1 MSGFAFSHQFSKRWL
16 ATPTPV
22 KHAIIQEL
30 DDIVTLLYP
39 DTDLDEYEFSVPNL
53 HDKVE
58 ELLAIEREQQEKLQ
72 AQARERELEEQ
83 RLEQERLEQHRLEQE
98 RLEQHRLEQER
109 LEIERLETERLEK
122 ERLEQQRLEAERL
135 KQERREAEH
144 LEQQRPEQIQLTQ
157 ENEKERQ
164 AQEARLQRERQA
176 QDDAAIALL
185 EQERAIAK
193 QAHLAKQANP
203 AKLAT
208 QLSTGSIEGA
218 NHEPDEQTQS
228 TDTATSD
235 VTIER
240 HRSEMLY
247 AIDHTDTADNMAES
261 FAEDP
266 TAAVRTQETRV
277 TDPLVDI
284 ANPSIATTPAIEQI
298 KQDIVKQ
305 LQGYIDNYLLESMTL
320 MNEDLNQWLK
330 TEVEKQ
336 LTVRL
341 SQSHQSH

>member
-39 DTDLDEYEFSVPNL
+39 DTDLDEYQFSVPNL

-58 ELLAIEREQQEKLQ
+58 ELLAIERDHQEKLQ
-72 AQARERELEEQ
+72 AQARELEEQ

-98 RLEQHRLEQER
+98 RLENK
-109 LEIERLETERLEK
+109 RLETERLEK
-122 ERLEQQRLEAERL
+122 ERLEQQRLE
-135 KQERREAEH
+135 
-144 LEQQRPEQIQLTQ
+144 QIQLTQ

-164 AQEARLQRERQA
+164 AQEERLQRERQA
-176 QDDAAIALL
+176 QDDAAIAAL

-193 QAHLAKQANP
+193 QAHLAKQSNP
-203 AKLAT
+203 PQQAT

-218 NHEPDEQTQS
+218 NHQLDEQAQS
-228 TDTATSD
+228 KDTATSD

-240 HRSEMLY
+240 HRSEMVY
-247 AIDHTDTADNMAES
+247 AIDHTDTADNTDKIAEPL
-261 FAEDP
+261 ADDP
-266 TAAVRTQETRV
+266 TAALMTHETRV

-284 ANPSIATTPAIEQI
+284 DNPSIATTPAIEQI

-305 LQGYIDNYLLESMTL
+305 LQGCIDNYLLESMTL

-341 SQSHQSH
+341 SQSH

>member
-39 DTDLDEYEFSVPNL
+39 DTDLDGYQFSVPNL

-58 ELLAIEREQQEKLQ
+58 ELLAIERDHQEKLQ

-83 RLEQERLEQHRLEQE
+83 RLEQERLAQHRLEQE
-98 RLEQHRLEQER
+98 RLENK
-109 LEIERLETERLEK
+109 RLETERLEK
-122 ERLEQQRLEAERL
+122 ERLEQQRLEQQR
-135 KQERREAEH
+135 
-144 LEQQRPEQIQLTQ
+144 LEQAQLTQ

-164 AQEARLQRERQA
+164 AQEERLQRERQA

-218 NHEPDEQTQS
+218 NHQLDEQAQS
-228 TDTATSD
+228 KDTATSD

-240 HRSEMLY
+240 HRSEMVY
-247 AIDHTDTADNMAES
+247 AIDHTDTADNTDN
-261 FAEDP
+261 FAEPLADDT
-266 TAAVRTQETRV
+266 TAAVMTQETRV
-277 TDPLVDI
+277 TEPLADI
-284 ANPSIATTPAIEQI
+284 DNPSIATTPAIEQI

-330 TEVEKQ
+330 TELEKQ

>member
-39 DTDLDEYEFSVPNL
+39 DTDLDGYQFSVPNL

-58 ELLAIEREQQEKLQ
+58 ELLAIERDHQEKLQ

-83 RLEQERLEQHRLEQE
+83 RLEQERLAQHRLEQE
-98 RLEQHRLEQER
+98 RLENK
-109 LEIERLETERLEK
+109 RLETERLEK
-122 ERLEQQRLEAERL
+122 ERLEQQRLEQQR
-135 KQERREAEH
+135 
-144 LEQQRPEQIQLTQ
+144 LEQAQLTQ

-164 AQEARLQRERQA
+164 AQEERLQRERQA
-176 QDDAAIALL
+176 QDEAAIALL

-203 AKLAT
+203 AQPAT
-208 QLSTGSIEGA
+208 QLSTGSIEVA
-218 NHEPDEQTQS
+218 THELDEQAQS

-240 HRSEMLY
+240 HRSEMVY
-247 AIDHTDTADNMAES
+247 AIDHTDNTDN
-261 FAEDP
+261 FAEAEPLADDP
-266 TAAVRTQETRV
+266 TAAVMTHETSV
-277 TDPLVDI
+277 TDPLADI
-284 ANPSIATTPAIEQI
+284 DNLSIATTPAIEQI

>member
-39 DTDLDEYEFSVPNL
+39 DTDLDGYQFSVPNL

-58 ELLAIEREQQEKLQ
+58 ELLAIERDHQEKLQ

-98 RLEQHRLEQER
+98 RLENKR
-109 LEIERLETERLEK
+109 LEIERLEKERLEK
-122 ERLEQQRLEAERL
+122 ERLEQE
-135 KQERREAEH
+135 
-144 LEQQRPEQIQLTQ
+144 QLTQ

-164 AQEARLQRERQA
+164 AQEERLQRERQA

-203 AKLAT
+203 PQPAT
-208 QLSTGSIEGA
+208 QLSTGSNEGA
-218 NHEPDEQTQS
+218 NHQPDEQAQS
-228 TDTATSD
+228 TNTATSD
-235 VTIER
+235 ITIER
-240 HRSEMLY
+240 HHSEMVY
-247 AIDHTDTADNMAES
+247 AIDHTDTADNIAEPL
-261 FAEDP
+261 ADGP
-266 TAAVRTQETRV
+266 TAAVMTHETSV
-277 TDPLVDI
+277 TEPLADI
-284 ANPSIATTPAIEQI
+284 DNPSIATTPAIEQI

-341 SQSHQSH
+341 SQSH

>member
-58 ELLAIEREQQEKLQ
+58 ELLAIERDHQEKLQ

-83 RLEQERLEQHRLEQE
+83 RLEQERLAQQRLEQE
-98 RLEQHRLEQER
+98 RLENK
-109 LEIERLETERLEK
+109 RLETERLEK
-122 ERLEQQRLEAERL
+122 ERLEQQ
-135 KQERREAEH
+135 
-144 LEQQRPEQIQLTQ
+144 LEQQRLEQIQLTQ
-157 ENEKERQ
+157 ENEK
-164 AQEARLQRERQA
+164 ERQA

-193 QAHLAKQANP
+193 QAHLAKQSNP
-203 AKLAT
+203 PQPAT

-218 NHEPDEQTQS
+218 NHQLDEQAQS

-240 HRSEMLY
+240 HRSEMVY
-247 AIDHTDTADNMAES
+247 AIDHTDTADNTAEPL
-261 FAEDP
+261 ADDP
-266 TAAVRTQETRV
+266 TAAVVTYETRV
-277 TDPLVDI
+277 TDPLADTD
-284 ANPSIATTPAIEQI
+284 NPSIATTPAIEQI

>member
-39 DTDLDEYEFSVPNL
+39 DTDLDGYQFSVPNL

-58 ELLAIEREQQEKLQ
+58 ELLAIERDHQEKLQ

-83 RLEQERLEQHRLEQE
+83 RLEQERLAQQRLEQE
-98 RLEQHRLEQER
+98 QLENK
-109 LEIERLETERLEK
+109 RLETERLEK
-122 ERLEQQRLEAERL
+122 ERLEQQRLE
-135 KQERREAEH
+135 
-144 LEQQRPEQIQLTQ
+144 QIQLTQ
-157 ENEKERQ
+157 ESEK
-164 AQEARLQRERQA
+164 ERQA

-203 AKLAT
+203 AQPAT

-218 NHEPDEQTQS
+218 NHELDEQAQS

-240 HRSEMLY
+240 HRSEMVY
-247 AIDHTDTADNMAES
+247 AIDHTDTADNTDN
-261 FAEDP
+261 FAEPLADDP
-266 TAAVRTQETRV
+266 TAAVMTHETSV

-336 LTVRL
+336 LAVRL
-341 SQSHQSH
+341 SQSH

>member
-39 DTDLDEYEFSVPNL
+39 DTDLDEYQFSVPNL

-58 ELLAIEREQQEKLQ
+58 ELLAIERDHQEKLQ
-72 AQARERELEEQ
+72 AQLRERELEEQ
-83 RLEQERLEQHRLEQE
+83 RLEQERLEKHRLEQE
-98 RLEQHRLEQER
+98 RLENK
-109 LEIERLETERLEK
+109 RLETERLEK
-122 ERLEQQRLEAERL
+122 ERLEQQRLE
-135 KQERREAEH
+135 QQH
-144 LEQQRPEQIQLTQ
+144 LEQIQLTQ

-164 AQEARLQRERQA
+164 AQEERLQRERQA

-193 QAHLAKQANP
+193 QAHLAKQSNP
-203 AKLAT
+203 AQPAT

-218 NHEPDEQTQS
+218 NHQLDEQAQS

-240 HRSEMLY
+240 HRSEMVY
-247 AIDHTDTADNMAES
+247 AIDHTDTADNTDN
-261 FAEDP
+261 FAEPLADDP
-266 TAAVRTQETRV
+266 TAALMTHETRV

-341 SQSHQSH
+341 SQSH

>member
-39 DTDLDEYEFSVPNL
+39 DTDLDGYQFSVPNL

-58 ELLAIEREQQEKLQ
+58 ELLAIERDHQEKLQ

-83 RLEQERLEQHRLEQE
+83 RLEQERLAQHRLEQE
-98 RLEQHRLEQER
+98 RLENK
-109 LEIERLETERLEK
+109 RLETERLEK
-122 ERLEQQRLEAERL
+122 ERLEQQRLE
-135 KQERREAEH
+135 
-144 LEQQRPEQIQLTQ
+144 QQRLEQIQLTQ

-164 AQEARLQRERQA
+164 AQEERLQRERQA

-203 AKLAT
+203 AKPAK
-208 QLSTGSIEGA
+208 QLSTGSIEVA
-218 NHEPDEQTQS
+218 THELDEQAQS

-240 HRSEMLY
+240 HRSEMVY
-247 AIDHTDTADNMAES
+247 AIDHTDNTDN
-261 FAEDP
+261 FAEAEPLADDP
-266 TAAVRTQETRV
+266 TAALMTHETRV

-341 SQSHQSH
+341 SQSH

>member
-39 DTDLDEYEFSVPNL
+39 DTDLDEYQFSVPNL

-58 ELLAIEREQQEKLQ
+58 ELLAIERDHQEKLQ
-72 AQARERELEEQ
+72 AQLRERELEEQ
-83 RLEQERLEQHRLEQE
+83 RLEQERLEKHRLEQE
-98 RLEQHRLEQER
+98 RLENK
-109 LEIERLETERLEK
+109 RLETERLEK
-122 ERLEQQRLEAERL
+122 ERLEQQRLE
-135 KQERREAEH
+135 
-144 LEQQRPEQIQLTQ
+144 QQPLEQIQLTQ
-157 ENEKERQ
+157 ENEQERQ
-164 AQEARLQRERQA
+164 AQEERLQRERQA

-193 QAHLAKQANP
+193 QAHLAKQSNP
-203 AKLAT
+203 PQPAT

-218 NHEPDEQTQS
+218 NHQLDEQAQS

-240 HRSEMLY
+240 HRSEMVY
-247 AIDHTDTADNMAES
+247 AIDHTDTADNTDN
-261 FAEDP
+261 FAEAEPLADDP
-266 TAAVRTQETRV
+266 TAAVMTHETSV
-277 TDPLVDI
+277 TDPLADI
-284 ANPSIATTPAIEQI
+284 DNPSIATTPAIEQI

-336 LTVRL
+336 LAVRL
-341 SQSHQSH
+341 SQSH

>member
-39 DTDLDEYEFSVPNL
+39 DTDLDEYQFSVPNL

-58 ELLAIEREQQEKLQ
+58 ELLAIERDHQEKLQ
-72 AQARERELEEQ
+72 AQLRERELEEQ
-83 RLEQERLEQHRLEQE
+83 RLEQERLEQHRLE
-98 RLEQHRLEQER
+98 L
-109 LEIERLETERLEK
+109 ERLEK

-135 KQERREAEH
+135 KQERREAEQ
-144 LEQQRPEQIQLTQ
+144 LEQQRLEQIQLTQ
-157 ENEKERQ
+157 ENEQERQ

-176 QDDAAIALL
+176 QDDAAIAAL

-193 QAHLAKQANP
+193 QAHLAKQSNP
-203 AKLAT
+203 AQPAT

-218 NHEPDEQTQS
+218 NHQLDEQAQS

-240 HRSEMLY
+240 HRSEMVY
-247 AIDHTDTADNMAES
+247 AIDHTDTADNTDN
-261 FAEDP
+261 FAEAEPLADDP
-266 TAAVRTQETRV
+266 TAALMTHETRV

-336 LTVRL
+336 LAVRL
-341 SQSHQSH
+341 SQSH

>member
-39 DTDLDEYEFSVPNL
+39 DTDLDGYQFSVPNL

-58 ELLAIEREQQEKLQ
+58 ELLAIERDHQEKLQ

-83 RLEQERLEQHRLEQE
+83 RLEQERLAQHRLEQE
-98 RLEQHRLEQER
+98 RLENK
-109 LEIERLETERLEK
+109 RLETERLEK
-122 ERLEQQRLEAERL
+122 ERLEQQRLEQQR
-135 KQERREAEH
+135 
-144 LEQQRPEQIQLTQ
+144 LEQAQLTQ

-164 AQEARLQRERQA
+164 AQEERLQRERQA
-176 QDDAAIALL
+176 QDEAAIALL

-203 AKLAT
+203 AKPAT

-218 NHEPDEQTQS
+218 NHELDEQAQS
-228 TDTATSD
+228 TDAATSD

-240 HRSEMLY
+240 HRSEMVY
-247 AIDHTDTADNMAES
+247 AIDHTDTADNTDN
-261 FAEDP
+261 FAEPLADDT
-266 TAAVRTQETRV
+266 TAAVMTQETRV
-277 TDPLVDI
+277 TEPLADI
-284 ANPSIATTPAIEQI
+284 DNPSIATTPAIEQI

>member
-39 DTDLDEYEFSVPNL
+39 DTDLDGYQFSVPNL

-58 ELLAIEREQQEKLQ
+58 ELLAIERDHQEKLQ

-83 RLEQERLEQHRLEQE
+83 RLEQERLAQQ
-98 RLEQHRLEQER
+98 QLEQER
-109 LEIERLETERLEK
+109 LEIERLEKERLEK
-122 ERLEQQRLEAERL
+122 ERL
-135 KQERREAEH
+135 
-144 LEQQRPEQIQLTQ
+144 EQIQLTQ
-157 ENEKERQ
+157 ENEKARQ
-164 AQEARLQRERQA
+164 AQEERLQRERQA
-176 QDDAAIALL
+176 QDDAAIAAL

-193 QAHLAKQANP
+193 QAHLAKQAP
-203 AKLAT
+203 PTQPAT
-208 QLSTGSIEGA
+208 QLVPISIEVA
-218 NHEPDEQTQS
+218 NHELDQQAQS

-235 VTIER
+235 ITIER
-240 HRSEMLY
+240 HRSEMVY
-247 AIDHTDTADNMAES
+247 AIDHTDTADNIAE
-261 FAEDP
+261 AEPLADDP
-266 TAAVRTQETRV
+266 TAAVMTHETRV
-277 TDPLVDI
+277 TDPLADI
-284 ANPSIATTPAIEQI
+284 NNPSIATTPAIEQI

>member
-39 DTDLDEYEFSVPNL
+39 DTDLDGYQFSVPNL

-58 ELLAIEREQQEKLQ
+58 ELLAIERDHQEKLQ

-83 RLEQERLEQHRLEQE
+83 RLEQERLAQHRLEQE
-98 RLEQHRLEQER
+98 RLENK
-109 LEIERLETERLEK
+109 RLETERLEK
-122 ERLEQQRLEAERL
+122 ERLEQQRLEQQR
-135 KQERREAEH
+135 
-144 LEQQRPEQIQLTQ
+144 LEQAQLTQ

-164 AQEARLQRERQA
+164 AQEERLQRERQA

-203 AKLAT
+203 AQPAT

-218 NHEPDEQTQS
+218 NHELDEQAQS
-228 TDTATSD
+228 TDAATSD

-240 HRSEMLY
+240 HRSEMVY
-247 AIDHTDTADNMAES
+247 AIDHTDNTDN
-261 FAEDP
+261 FAEAEPLADDP
-266 TAAVRTQETRV
+266 TAAVMTQETRV
-277 TDPLVDI
+277 TEPLADI
-284 ANPSIATTPAIEQI
+284 DNPSIATTPAIEQI

>member
-58 ELLAIEREQQEKLQ
+58 ELLAIERDHQEKLQ

-98 RLEQHRLEQER
+98 RLENK
-109 LEIERLETERLEK
+109 RLETERLEK

-135 KQERREAEH
+135 KQERHEAEH
-144 LEQQRPEQIQLTQ
+144 LEQQRLEQAQLTQ
-157 ENEKERQ
+157 ENEQ
-164 AQEARLQRERQA
+164 ERQA

-218 NHEPDEQTQS
+218 NHQLDEQAQS
-228 TDTATSD
+228 KDTATSD

-240 HRSEMLY
+240 HRSEMVY
-247 AIDHTDTADNMAES
+247 AIDHTDIADNTDN
-261 FAEDP
+261 FAEAEPLADDP
-266 TAAVRTQETRV
+266 TAAVMTHETSV
-277 TDPLVDI
+277 TEPLADI
-284 ANPSIATTPAIEQI
+284 DNPSIATTPAIEQI

-336 LTVRL
+336 LAVRL
-341 SQSHQSH
+341 SQSH

>member
-22 KHAIIQEL
+22 KQAIIQEL

-39 DTDLDEYEFSVPNL
+39 DTDLDGYQFSVPNL

-58 ELLAIEREQQEKLQ
+58 ELLAIERDHQEKLQ
-72 AQARERELEEQ
+72 AQLRERELEEQ

-98 RLEQHRLEQER
+98 RLENK
-109 LEIERLETERLEK
+109 RLETERLEK
-122 ERLEQQRLEAERL
+122 ERLEQQRLE
-135 KQERREAEH
+135 
-144 LEQQRPEQIQLTQ
+144 QQRLEQIQLTQ

-164 AQEARLQRERQA
+164 AQKERLQRERQA

-193 QAHLAKQANP
+193 QAHLAKQSNP
-203 AKLAT
+203 PQPAT

-218 NHEPDEQTQS
+218 NHQLDEQAQS

-240 HRSEMLY
+240 HRSEMVY
-247 AIDHTDTADNMAES
+247 AIDHTDTADNTDN
-261 FAEDP
+261 FAEPLADDP
-266 TAAVRTQETRV
+266 TAAVMTRETRV

-341 SQSHQSH
+341 SQSH

>member
-39 DTDLDEYEFSVPNL
+39 DTDLDEYQFSVPNL

-58 ELLAIEREQQEKLQ
+58 ELLAIERDHQEKLQ
-72 AQARERELEEQ
+72 AQLRERELEEQ
-83 RLEQERLEQHRLEQE
+83 RLEQERLEKHRLEQE
-98 RLEQHRLEQER
+98 RLENK
-109 LEIERLETERLEK
+109 RLETERLEK
-122 ERLEQQRLEAERL
+122 ERLEQQRLE
-135 KQERREAEH
+135 QQH
-144 LEQQRPEQIQLTQ
+144 LEQIQLTQ

-164 AQEARLQRERQA
+164 AQEERLQRERQA

-203 AKLAT
+203 PQPAK

-218 NHEPDEQTQS
+218 NHQLDEQAQS

-240 HRSEMLY
+240 HRSEMVY
-247 AIDHTDTADNMAES
+247 AIDHTDTADNTDNIAEPL
-261 FAEDP
+261 ADDP
-266 TAAVRTQETRV
+266 TVAVMTHETSV

-341 SQSHQSH
+341 SQSH

>member
-39 DTDLDEYEFSVPNL
+39 DTDLDGYQFSVPNL

-58 ELLAIEREQQEKLQ
+58 ELLAIERDHQEKLQ

-98 RLEQHRLEQER
+98 RLENK
-109 LEIERLETERLEK
+109 RLETERLEK
-122 ERLEQQRLEAERL
+122 ERLEQQRLE
-135 KQERREAEH
+135 QQH
-144 LEQQRPEQIQLTQ
+144 LEQIQLTQ

-164 AQEARLQRERQA
+164 AQEERLQRERQA
-176 QDDAAIALL
+176 QDDAAIAAL

-193 QAHLAKQANP
+193 QAHLAKHANP
-203 AKLAT
+203 PQPAT

-218 NHEPDEQTQS
+218 NHELDEQAQT
-228 TDTATSD
+228 TDSATSD
-235 VTIER
+235 ITIER
-240 HRSEMLY
+240 HRSEMVY
-247 AIDHTDTADNMAES
+247 AIDHTDTADNTDN
-261 FAEDP
+261 FAEPFADDP
-266 TAAVRTQETRV
+266 TAAVMTHETSV
-277 TDPLVDI
+277 TDPLADI
-284 ANPSIATTPAIEQI
+284 DNPSTATTPAIEQI

-336 LTVRL
+336 LAVRL
-341 SQSHQSH
+341 SQSH

>member
-39 DTDLDEYEFSVPNL
+39 DTDLDEYQFSVPNL

-58 ELLAIEREQQEKLQ
+58 ELLAIERDHQEKLQ
-72 AQARERELEEQ
+72 AQLRERELEEQ
-83 RLEQERLEQHRLEQE
+83 RLEQERLEKHRLEQE
-98 RLEQHRLEQER
+98 RLENK
-109 LEIERLETERLEK
+109 RLETERLEK
-122 ERLEQQRLEAERL
+122 ERLEQQRLE
-135 KQERREAEH
+135 QQH
-144 LEQQRPEQIQLTQ
+144 LEQIQLTQ
-157 ENEKERQ
+157 ENEQERQ

-203 AKLAT
+203 PQPAK

-218 NHEPDEQTQS
+218 NHQLDEQAQS
-228 TDTATSD
+228 KDTATSD

-240 HRSEMLY
+240 HRSEMVY
-247 AIDHTDTADNMAES
+247 AIDHTDTADNTDKIAEPL
-261 FAEDP
+261 ADDP
-266 TAAVRTQETRV
+266 TAALMTHETRV
-277 TDPLVDI
+277 TDPLADI

-341 SQSHQSH
+341 SQSH

>member
-30 DDIVTLLYP
+30 NDIVTLLYP

-58 ELLAIEREQQEKLQ
+58 ELLAIERDHQEKLQ
-72 AQARERELEEQ
+72 AQLRERELEEQ

-98 RLEQHRLEQER
+98 RLENK
-109 LEIERLETERLEK
+109 RLETERLEK

-135 KQERREAEH
+135 KQERHEAEH
-144 LEQQRPEQIQLTQ
+144 LEQQRLEQAQLTQ
-157 ENEKERQ
+157 ENEQ
-164 AQEARLQRERQA
+164 ERQA

-218 NHEPDEQTQS
+218 NHQLDEQAQS
-228 TDTATSD
+228 KDTATSD

-240 HRSEMLY
+240 HRSEMVY
-247 AIDHTDTADNMAES
+247 AIDHTDSADNTDNIAEPL
-261 FAEDP
+261 ADDP
-266 TAAVRTQETRV
+266 TAAVMTQETRV
-277 TDPLVDI
+277 TDPLADI
-284 ANPSIATTPAIEQI
+284 DNLSIATTPAIEQI

>member
-39 DTDLDEYEFSVPNL
+39 DTDLDGYEFSVPNL

-58 ELLAIEREQQEKLQ
+58 ELLAIERDHQEKLQ

-98 RLEQHRLEQER
+98 RLENK
-109 LEIERLETERLEK
+109 RLETERLEK
-122 ERLEQQRLEAERL
+122 ERLEQQRLE
-135 KQERREAEH
+135 
-144 LEQQRPEQIQLTQ
+144 QQRLEQIQLTQ

-164 AQEARLQRERQA
+164 AQEERLQRERQA

-203 AKLAT
+203 AQPAT

-218 NHEPDEQTQS
+218 NHQLDEQAQS

-240 HRSEMLY
+240 HRSEMVY
-247 AIDHTDTADNMAES
+247 AIDHTDTADNTDN
-261 FAEDP
+261 FAEPFADDP
-266 TAAVRTQETRV
+266 TAAVMTHETSV
-277 TDPLVDI
+277 TDPLADI
-284 ANPSIATTPAIEQI
+284 DNPSTATTPAIEQI

>member
-39 DTDLDEYEFSVPNL
+39 DTDLDGYQFSVPNL

-58 ELLAIEREQQEKLQ
+58 ELLAIERDHQEKLQ

-83 RLEQERLEQHRLEQE
+83 RLEQERLAQHRLEQE
-98 RLEQHRLEQER
+98 RLENK
-109 LEIERLETERLEK
+109 RLETERLEK
-122 ERLEQQRLEAERL
+122 ERLEQQRLEQQR
-135 KQERREAEH
+135 
-144 LEQQRPEQIQLTQ
+144 LEQAQLTQ

-164 AQEARLQRERQA
+164 AQEERLQRERQA
-176 QDDAAIALL
+176 QDEAAIALL

-203 AKLAT
+203 AQPAK
-208 QLSTGSIEGA
+208 QLSTGSIEVA
-218 NHEPDEQTQS
+218 THELDEQAQS

-240 HRSEMLY
+240 HRSEMVY
-247 AIDHTDTADNMAES
+247 AIDHTDNTDN
-261 FAEDP
+261 FAEAEPLADDP
-266 TAAVRTQETRV
+266 TAAVMTHETSV
-277 TDPLVDI
+277 TDPLADI
-284 ANPSIATTPAIEQI
+284 DNLSIATTPTIEQI

>member
-39 DTDLDEYEFSVPNL
+39 DTDLDGYEFSVPNL

-58 ELLAIEREQQEKLQ
+58 ELLAIERDHQEKLQ
-72 AQARERELEEQ
+72 AQLRERELEEQ
-83 RLEQERLEQHRLEQE
+83 RLEQERLEKHRLEQE
-98 RLEQHRLEQER
+98 RLENK
-109 LEIERLETERLEK
+109 RLETERLEK
-122 ERLEQQRLEAERL
+122 ERLEQQRLE
-135 KQERREAEH
+135 QQH
-144 LEQQRPEQIQLTQ
+144 LEQIQLTQ

-164 AQEARLQRERQA
+164 AQEERLQRERQA

-193 QAHLAKQANP
+193 QAHLAKQSNP
-203 AKLAT
+203 AQPAT

-218 NHEPDEQTQS
+218 NHQLDEQAQS

-240 HRSEMLY
+240 HRSEMVY
-247 AIDHTDTADNMAES
+247 AIDHTDTADNTDN
-261 FAEDP
+261 FAEPLADDP
-266 TAAVRTQETRV
+266 TAAVMTQETSV
-277 TDPLVDI
+277 TDLLADI
-284 ANPSIATTPAIEQI
+284 DNPSIATTPAIEQI

-341 SQSHQSH
+341 SQSH

>member
-39 DTDLDEYEFSVPNL
+39 DTDLDEYQFSVPNL

-58 ELLAIEREQQEKLQ
+58 ELLAIERDHQEKLQ

-83 RLEQERLEQHRLEQE
+83 RLEQERLEKHRLEQE
-98 RLEQHRLEQER
+98 RLENK
-109 LEIERLETERLEK
+109 RLETERLEK
-122 ERLEQQRLEAERL
+122 ERLEQQRLE
-135 KQERREAEH
+135 
-144 LEQQRPEQIQLTQ
+144 QQRLEQIQLTQ

-164 AQEARLQRERQA
+164 AQEERLQRERQA

-203 AKLAT
+203 PQPAK

-218 NHEPDEQTQS
+218 NHQLDEQAQS

-240 HRSEMLY
+240 HRSEMVY
-247 AIDHTDTADNMAES
+247 AIDHTDTADNTDNIAEPL
-261 FAEDP
+261 ADDP
-266 TAAVRTQETRV
+266 TVAVMTHETSV
-277 TDPLVDI
+277 THPLADI
-284 ANPSIATTPAIEQI
+284 DNPSIATTPAIEQI

-341 SQSHQSH
+341 SQSH

>member
-58 ELLAIEREQQEKLQ
+58 ELLAIERDHQEKLQ

-98 RLEQHRLEQER
+98 RLENKR
-109 LEIERLETERLEK
+109 LEIERLEK
-122 ERLEQQRLEAERL
+122 ERLEQQRLE
-135 KQERREAEH
+135 
-144 LEQQRPEQIQLTQ
+144 QQPLEQIQLTQ
-157 ENEKERQ
+157 ENEQERQ
-164 AQEARLQRERQA
+164 AQEERLQRERQA

-203 AKLAT
+203 AQPAT

-218 NHEPDEQTQS
+218 NHQLDEQAQS

-235 VTIER
+235 ITIER
-240 HRSEMLY
+240 HRSEMVY
-247 AIDHTDTADNMAES
+247 AIDHADTADNTDN
-261 FAEDP
+261 FAEAEPLANDP
-266 TAAVRTQETRV
+266 TAAVMAQETRV
-277 TDPLVDI
+277 TDPLADTD
-284 ANPSIATTPAIEQI
+284 NPSIATTPAIEQI

-305 LQGYIDNYLLESMTL
+305 LQGYIDNYLLESITL

>member
-39 DTDLDEYEFSVPNL
+39 DTDLDGYQFSVPNL

-58 ELLAIEREQQEKLQ
+58 ELLAIERDHQEKLQ
-72 AQARERELEEQ
+72 AQERERELEEQ

-98 RLEQHRLEQER
+98 RLENK
-109 LEIERLETERLEK
+109 RLETERLEK
-122 ERLEQQRLEAERL
+122 ERLEQQRLE
-135 KQERREAEH
+135 
-144 LEQQRPEQIQLTQ
+144 QQRLEQIQLTQ

-164 AQEARLQRERQA
+164 AQKERLQRERQA

-193 QAHLAKQANP
+193 QAHLAKQSNP
-203 AKLAT
+203 PQPAT

-218 NHEPDEQTQS
+218 NHQLDEQAKS
-228 TDTATSD
+228 TNAATSD

-240 HRSEMLY
+240 HRSEMVY
-247 AIDHTDTADNMAES
+247 AIDHTDTADNTDN
-261 FAEDP
+261 FAEAEPLADDP
-266 TAAVRTQETRV
+266 TAAVMTHETSV
-277 TDPLVDI
+277 TDPLADI
-284 ANPSIATTPAIEQI
+284 DNPSIATTPAIEQI

-336 LTVRL
+336 LAVRL
-341 SQSHQSH
+341 SQSH

>member
-39 DTDLDEYEFSVPNL
+39 DTDLDGYQFSVPNL

-58 ELLAIEREQQEKLQ
+58 ELLAIERDHQEKLQ

-98 RLEQHRLEQER
+98 RLE
-109 LEIERLETERLEK
+109 IERLEKERLEK
-122 ERLEQQRLEAERL
+122 ERLEQE
-135 KQERREAEH
+135 
-144 LEQQRPEQIQLTQ
+144 QLTQ

-164 AQEARLQRERQA
+164 AQEERLQSERQA

-203 AKLAT
+203 PQPAT

-218 NHEPDEQTQS
+218 NHELDEQAQS
-228 TDTATSD
+228 TNTATSD
-235 VTIER
+235 ITIER
-240 HRSEMLY
+240 HHSEMVY
-247 AIDHTDTADNMAES
+247 AIDHTDTADNIAEPL
-261 FAEDP
+261 ADGP
-266 TAAVRTQETRV
+266 TAAVMTHETSV
-277 TDPLVDI
+277 TKPLADI
-284 ANPSIATTPAIEQI
+284 DNPSIATTPAIEQI

-320 MNEDLNQWLK
+320 MNDDLNQWLK

-341 SQSHQSH
+341 SQSH

>member
-1 MSGFAFSHQFSKRWL
+1 M
-16 ATPTPV
+16 
-22 KHAIIQEL
+22 
-30 DDIVTLLYP
+30 
-39 DTDLDEYEFSVPNL
+39 PNL

-58 ELLAIEREQQEKLQ
+58 ELLAIERDHQEKLQ

-83 RLEQERLEQHRLEQE
+83 RLAQERLEQHRLEQE
-98 RLEQHRLEQER
+98 RLENK
-109 LEIERLETERLEK
+109 RLETERLEK
-122 ERLEQQRLEAERL
+122 ERLEQQRLE
-135 KQERREAEH
+135 QQH
-144 LEQQRPEQIQLTQ
+144 LEQIQLTQ

-164 AQEARLQRERQA
+164 AQEERLQRERHA

-193 QAHLAKQANP
+193 QAHLAKQSNP
-203 AKLAT
+203 PQQAT

-218 NHEPDEQTQS
+218 NHQLDEQAQS
-228 TDTATSD
+228 KDTATSD

-240 HRSEMLY
+240 HRSEMVY
-247 AIDHTDTADNMAES
+247 AIDHTDTADNTDN
-261 FAEDP
+261 FAEPLADDP
-266 TAAVRTQETRV
+266 TAAVMTHETRV
-277 TDPLVDI
+277 TDPLADTD
-284 ANPSIATTPAIEQI
+284 NPSIATTPAIEQI
-298 KQDIVKQ
+298 KQDIVKH

-341 SQSHQSH
+341 SQSH

>member
-39 DTDLDEYEFSVPNL
+39 DTDLDEYQFSVPNL

-58 ELLAIEREQQEKLQ
+58 ELLAIERDHQEKLQ

-98 RLEQHRLEQER
+98 RLENK
-109 LEIERLETERLEK
+109 RLETERLEK

-135 KQERREAEH
+135 KQERHEAEH
-144 LEQQRPEQIQLTQ
+144 LEQQRLEQAQLTQ
-157 ENEKERQ
+157 ENEQ
-164 AQEARLQRERQA
+164 ERQA

-218 NHEPDEQTQS
+218 NHQLDEQAQS
-228 TDTATSD
+228 KDTATSD

-240 HRSEMLY
+240 HRSEMVY
-247 AIDHTDTADNMAES
+247 AIDHTDTADNTDNIAEPL
-261 FAEDP
+261 ADDP
-266 TAAVRTQETRV
+266 TVAVMTHETSV
-277 TDPLVDI
+277 THPLADI
-284 ANPSIATTPAIEQI
+284 DNPSIATTPAIEQI

-341 SQSHQSH
+341 SQSH

>member
-39 DTDLDEYEFSVPNL
+39 DTDLDEYQFSVPNL

-58 ELLAIEREQQEKLQ
+58 ELLAIERDHQEKLQ

-83 RLEQERLEQHRLEQE
+83 RLEQERLAQHRLEQE
-98 RLEQHRLEQER
+98 RLENK
-109 LEIERLETERLEK
+109 RLETERLEK
-122 ERLEQQRLEAERL
+122 ERLEQQRLEQQR
-135 KQERREAEH
+135 
-144 LEQQRPEQIQLTQ
+144 LEQAQLTQ

-164 AQEARLQRERQA
+164 AQEERLQRERQA

-218 NHEPDEQTQS
+218 NHELDEQAQS

-240 HRSEMLY
+240 HRSEMVY
-247 AIDHTDTADNMAES
+247 AIDHTDTADNIAEPL
-261 FAEDP
+261 ADDP
-266 TAAVRTQETRV
+266 TAAVMTHETSV
-277 TDPLVDI
+277 TDPLAVID
-284 ANPSIATTPAIEQI
+284 NPSIATTPAIEQI

-341 SQSHQSH
+341 SQSH

>member
-39 DTDLDEYEFSVPNL
+39 DTDLDEYQFSVPNL

-58 ELLAIEREQQEKLQ
+58 ELLAIERDHQEKLQ
-72 AQARERELEEQ
+72 AQLRERELEEQ

-98 RLEQHRLEQER
+98 RLENK
-109 LEIERLETERLEK
+109 RLETERLEK
-122 ERLEQQRLEAERL
+122 E
-135 KQERREAEH
+135 H
-144 LEQQRPEQIQLTQ
+144 LEQIQLTQ
-157 ENEKERQ
+157 ENEQERQ
-164 AQEARLQRERQA
+164 AQEERLQRERQA

-193 QAHLAKQANP
+193 QAHLAKQSNP
-203 AKLAT
+203 PQQAT

-218 NHEPDEQTQS
+218 NHELDEQVQS

-240 HRSEMLY
+240 HRSEMVY
-247 AIDHTDTADNMAES
+247 AIDHTDTADNTDKIAEPL
-261 FAEDP
+261 ADDP
-266 TAAVRTQETRV
+266 TAALMTHETRV

-341 SQSHQSH
+341 SKSH

>member
-39 DTDLDEYEFSVPNL
+39 DTDLDGYQFSVPNL

-58 ELLAIEREQQEKLQ
+58 ELLAIERDHQEKLQ

-83 RLEQERLEQHRLEQE
+83 RLEQERLEQHRLE
-98 RLEQHRLEQER
+98 L
-109 LEIERLETERLEK
+109 ERLEK

-135 KQERREAEH
+135 KQERREAEQ
-144 LEQQRPEQIQLTQ
+144 LEQQRLEQIQLTQ
-157 ENEKERQ
+157 ENEQERQ
-164 AQEARLQRERQA
+164 AQEERLQRERQA

-218 NHEPDEQTQS
+218 NHQLDEQAQS

-240 HRSEMLY
+240 HRSEMVY
-247 AIDHTDTADNMAES
+247 AIDHTDTADNTDNIAEPL
-261 FAEDP
+261 ADDP
-266 TAAVRTQETRV
+266 TAALMTHETSV
-277 TDPLVDI
+277 TDPLADI
-284 ANPSIATTPAIEQI
+284 DNPSIATTPAIEQI

-341 SQSHQSH
+341 SQSH

>member
-39 DTDLDEYEFSVPNL
+39 DTDLDEYQFSVPNL

-58 ELLAIEREQQEKLQ
+58 ELLAIERDHQEKLQ
-72 AQARERELEEQ
+72 AQLRERELEEQ

-98 RLEQHRLEQER
+98 RLENK
-109 LEIERLETERLEK
+109 RLETERLEK
-122 ERLEQQRLEAERL
+122 ERLEQQRLE
-135 KQERREAEH
+135 
-144 LEQQRPEQIQLTQ
+144 QQPLEQIQLTQ
-157 ENEKERQ
+157 ENEQERQ
-164 AQEARLQRERQA
+164 AQEERLQRERQA

-193 QAHLAKQANP
+193 QAHLAKQSNP
-203 AKLAT
+203 PQPAT

-218 NHEPDEQTQS
+218 NHQLDEQAQS

-240 HRSEMLY
+240 HRSEMVY
-247 AIDHTDTADNMAES
+247 AIDHTETADNTDN
-261 FAEDP
+261 FAEPLADDP
-266 TAAVRTQETRV
+266 TAALMTHETRV

-336 LTVRL
+336 LAVRL
-341 SQSHQSH
+341 SQSH

>member
-39 DTDLDEYEFSVPNL
+39 DTDLDEYQFSVPNL

-58 ELLAIEREQQEKLQ
+58 ELLAIERDHQEKLQ

-83 RLEQERLEQHRLEQE
+83 RLEQERLAQHRLEQ
-98 RLEQHRLEQER
+98 
-109 LEIERLETERLEK
+109 ERLEK
-122 ERLEQQRLEAERL
+122 ERLEQQRLE
-135 KQERREAEH
+135 
-144 LEQQRPEQIQLTQ
+144 QIQLTQ
-157 ENEKERQ
+157 ENEQERQ
-164 AQEARLQRERQA
+164 AQEERLQRERQA

-203 AKLAT
+203 PQPAT

-218 NHEPDEQTQS
+218 NHQLDEQAQS

-240 HRSEMLY
+240 HRSEMVY
-247 AIDHTDTADNMAES
+247 AIDHTDTADNTDNIAEPL
-261 FAEDP
+261 ADDP
-266 TAAVRTQETRV
+266 TAAVLTHETSV
-277 TDPLVDI
+277 TDPLADI
-284 ANPSIATTPAIEQI
+284 DNPSIATTPAIEQI

-341 SQSHQSH
+341 SQSH

>member
-58 ELLAIEREQQEKLQ
+58 ELLAIERDHQEKLQ
-72 AQARERELEEQ
+72 AQARERELEQQ
-83 RLEQERLEQHRLEQE
+83 RLEQERLEQ
-98 RLEQHRLEQER
+98 
-109 LEIERLETERLEK
+109 
-122 ERLEQQRLEAERL
+122 
-135 KQERREAEH
+135 
-144 LEQQRPEQIQLTQ
+144 
-157 ENEKERQ
+157 
-164 AQEARLQRERQA
+164 
-176 QDDAAIALL
+176 
-185 EQERAIAK
+185 
-193 QAHLAKQANP
+193 QANP
-203 AKLAT
+203 PQPAT
-208 QLSTGSIEGA
+208 QLVPTSVEGA
-218 NHEPDEQTQS
+218 NHELDEQAQS

-235 VTIER
+235 ITIER
-240 HRSEMLY
+240 HRSEMVY
-247 AIDHTDTADNMAES
+247 AIDHTDTADNTDN
-261 FAEDP
+261 FAEPLADDP
-266 TAAVRTQETRV
+266 TAAVMTRETRV
-277 TDPLVDI
+277 TDPLAHID
-284 ANPSIATTPAIEQI
+284 NPSIATTPAIEQI

-341 SQSHQSH
+341 SQSH

>member
-39 DTDLDEYEFSVPNL
+39 DTDLDEYQFSVPNL

-58 ELLAIEREQQEKLQ
+58 ELLAIERDHQEKLQ
-72 AQARERELEEQ
+72 AQLRERELEEQ
-83 RLEQERLEQHRLEQE
+83 RLEQERLEKHRLEQE
-98 RLEQHRLEQER
+98 RLENKRLETER
-109 LEIERLETERLEK
+109 LEKERLEK
-122 ERLEQQRLEAERL
+122 ERLEQQRLE
-135 KQERREAEH
+135 QQH
-144 LEQQRPEQIQLTQ
+144 LEQIQLTQ

-164 AQEARLQRERQA
+164 AQEERLQRERQA
-176 QDDAAIALL
+176 QDDAAIAAL

-193 QAHLAKQANP
+193 QAHLAKQSNP
-203 AKLAT
+203 AQPAT
-208 QLSTGSIEGA
+208 QLSTGSIEVA
-218 NHEPDEQTQS
+218 NHKLDEQAQT

-240 HRSEMLY
+240 HRSEMVY
-247 AIDHTDTADNMAES
+247 AIDHTDTADNTDNIAEPL
-261 FAEDP
+261 ADDP
-266 TAAVRTQETRV
+266 TVAVMTHETRV

-336 LTVRL
+336 LAVRL
-341 SQSHQSH
+341 SQSH

>member
-39 DTDLDEYEFSVPNL
+39 DTDLDEYQFSVPNL

-58 ELLAIEREQQEKLQ
+58 ELLAIERDHQEKLQ
-72 AQARERELEEQ
+72 AQLRERELEEQ
-83 RLEQERLEQHRLEQE
+83 RLEQERLEKHRLEQE
-98 RLEQHRLEQER
+98 RLENK
-109 LEIERLETERLEK
+109 RLETERLEK
-122 ERLEQQRLEAERL
+122 ERLEQQRLE
-135 KQERREAEH
+135 
-144 LEQQRPEQIQLTQ
+144 QQPLEQIQLTQ
-157 ENEKERQ
+157 ENEQERQ
-164 AQEARLQRERQA
+164 AQEERLQRERQA

-193 QAHLAKQANP
+193 QAHLAKQSNP
-203 AKLAT
+203 PQPAT

-218 NHEPDEQTQS
+218 NHQLDEQAQS

-240 HRSEMLY
+240 HHSEMVY
-247 AIDHTDTADNMAES
+247 AIDHTDTADNTDN
-261 FAEDP
+261 FAEPLADDP
-266 TAAVRTQETRV
+266 TAAVMTHETSV
-277 TDPLVDI
+277 TDPLADI
-284 ANPSIATTPAIEQI
+284 DNPSIATTPAIEQI

-336 LTVRL
+336 LAVRL
-341 SQSHQSH
+341 SQSH

>member
-58 ELLAIEREQQEKLQ
+58 ELLAIERDHQEKLQ
-72 AQARERELEEQ
+72 AQLRERELEEQ

-98 RLEQHRLEQER
+98 RLENK
-109 LEIERLETERLEK
+109 RLETERLEK

-135 KQERREAEH
+135 KQERHEAEH
-144 LEQQRPEQIQLTQ
+144 LEQQRLEQAQLTQ
-157 ENEKERQ
+157 ENEQ
-164 AQEARLQRERQA
+164 ERQA

-218 NHEPDEQTQS
+218 NHQLDEQAQS
-228 TDTATSD
+228 KDTATSD

-240 HRSEMLY
+240 HRSEMVY
-247 AIDHTDTADNMAES
+247 AIDHTDTADNTDNIAEPL
-261 FAEDP
+261 ADDP
-266 TAAVRTQETRV
+266 TAALMTHETRV

-341 SQSHQSH
+341 SQSH

>member
-30 DDIVTLLYP
+30 DDIVTLLSP
-39 DTDLDEYEFSVPNL
+39 DTDLDDYQFSVPNL

-58 ELLAIEREQQEKLQ
+58 ELLAIERDHQEKLQ

-83 RLEQERLEQHRLEQE
+83 RLEQERLAQHRLEQ
-98 RLEQHRLEQER
+98 
-109 LEIERLETERLEK
+109 ERLEK
-122 ERLEQQRLEAERL
+122 ERLEQQRLE
-135 KQERREAEH
+135 
-144 LEQQRPEQIQLTQ
+144 QQRLEQIQLTQ

-164 AQEARLQRERQA
+164 AQEERLQRERQA

-193 QAHLAKQANP
+193 QAHLAKQSNP
-203 AKLAT
+203 AQPAT

-218 NHEPDEQTQS
+218 NHQLDEQAQS

-240 HRSEMLY
+240 HRSEMVY
-247 AIDHTDTADNMAES
+247 AIDHTDTADNTDN
-261 FAEDP
+261 FAEAEPLADDP
-266 TAAVRTQETRV
+266 TAAVMAQETRV
-277 TDPLVDI
+277 TDPLADTD
-284 ANPSIATTPAIEQI
+284 NPSIATTPAIEQI

>member
-39 DTDLDEYEFSVPNL
+39 DTDLDEYQFSVPNL

-58 ELLAIEREQQEKLQ
+58 ELLAIERDHQEKLQ
-72 AQARERELEEQ
+72 AQLRERELEEQ
-83 RLEQERLEQHRLEQE
+83 RLEQERLEKHRLEQE
-98 RLEQHRLEQER
+98 RLENK
-109 LEIERLETERLEK
+109 RLETERLEK
-122 ERLEQQRLEAERL
+122 ERLEQQRLE
-135 KQERREAEH
+135 QQH
-144 LEQQRPEQIQLTQ
+144 LEQIQLTQ

-164 AQEARLQRERQA
+164 AQKERLQRERQA

-193 QAHLAKQANP
+193 QAHLAKQSNP
-203 AKLAT
+203 PQPAT

-218 NHEPDEQTQS
+218 NHQLDEQAQS

-240 HRSEMLY
+240 HRSEMVY
-247 AIDHTDTADNMAES
+247 AIDHTDTADNTDNIAEPL
-261 FAEDP
+261 ADDP
-266 TAAVRTQETRV
+266 TVAVMTHETSV
-277 TDPLVDI
+277 TDPLADI
-284 ANPSIATTPAIEQI
+284 DNPSIATTPAIEQI

-341 SQSHQSH
+341 SQSH